1 MVIPNGFRF
10 FVLNL
15 CPDVSELKPHRF
27 VKQKKYEDSESNWYN
42 DKKMIE
48 NVFFLRQILRGYSP
62 SVFS

>member
-1 MVIPNGFRF
+1 MY
-10 FVLNL
+10 
-15 CPDVSELKPHRF
+15 SELKPHRF

-48 NVFFLRQILRGYSP
+48 NVFYLRQILRGYSP